1 MRIFTWLRDHR
12 SLFKTLF
19 LIAVAVIVFGE
30 LLSLSKTISID
41 QLKQLFAQLSLW
53 RVALMAVIGLLCV
66 FPMVLYDIVL
76 NRLLGDKPDRRY
88 LLETSWI
95 INTMNNL
102 IGFGGF
108 ISIGL
113 RSEFYGKGKK
123 GKDVAQAISKIFI
136 YLMSGLSILSLAA
149 LAFVLFGPTTDY
161 LQQYWIWLLGG
172 SLYFPIVY
180 ALSFSKKNAYLG
192 GLQRRDRLQLIAA
205 SLLEWLGVFA
215 AFFTTGLLMGISVD
229 VFQLLPL
236 FIAASVIGIVSMI
249 PGELGTFDVMM
260 IMGMGSLQIPRES
273 VIAWLLLF
281 RLFYYI
287 IPFLIG
293 LIFFS
298 KNVGVSLNQRFSGIP
313 RSLLLE
319 VFHKIEV
326 LLLYLTGTMLVLS
339 ATIPEAFDQIKWL
352 AHLNPIRLNFVMQY
366 PSIFLGYLFLIAG
379 RGISARVS
387 RAYVPTL
394 LLIAAT
400 IGYAIFAGFRFSTM
414 LFLLLLLAIM
424 IFSKS
429 ELFRKQLVFS
439 WEWLTIDGL
448 LIGSLTILYVII
460 GVYNMPHLNRHPTH
474 HHSMDFLLFPSEKL
488 WLQGFVAILFVAV
501 AMLLFARYL
510 MGPKHQLGV
519 SAATDKVKH
528 VLNTYG
534 GNSDSHLVYLKD
546 KQVYVYPEIG
556 EPTVF
561 FQFTTFNNKC
571 LVMGD
576 PSGKQADF
584 PQALETFLTEMDQWN
599 YLPVFYESSEE
610 MVMLLHEFG
619 YDFIKFGE
627 KAYVDLPS
635 FTLSGKKMKGQRALN
650 NKITK
655 EGFTFDVLTPPF
667 SAETFAT
674 LKEISDNWLDGR
686 KEKGFSLGF
695 FSESYLSTAP
705 IAVVRNQQQEIVAFA
720 SFMPTYQTGLAS
732 IDLMRHD
739 PEKAPNGTMDFLFI
753 QLFDYFKENGYQ
765 QFDLGMAPL
774 ANVGT
779 FRSSF
784 LQERIAYLV
793 YTFGSRF
800 YSFEGLREYKQK
812 YTASWSPRYILYSR
826 DSWIGYVM
834 IALLIVDNQS
844 ADKTK

>member
-123 GKDVAQAISKIFI
+123 GKNVAQAISKIFI

>member
-1 MRIFTWLRDHR
+1 MKIFTWLRDHR

-172 SLYFPIVY
+172 SLYFPVVY

-215 AFFTTGLLMGISVD
+215 AFFTTGLLMGVSVD

-313 RSLLLE
+313 KSLLLE

-400 IGYAIFAGFRFSTM
+400 IGYAIFSGFRFSTM

-510 MGPKHQLGV
+510 MGPKYQLGV

-695 FSESYLSTAP
+695 FSESYLNTAP

-753 QLFDYFKENGYQ
+753 QLFDYFKEHGYQ

-812 YTASWSPRYILYSR
+812 YAAAWSPRYILYSR

>member
-123 GKDVAQAISKIFI
+123 GKNVAQAISKIFI

-172 SLYFPIVY
+172 SLYFPVVY

>member
-313 RSLLLE
+313 KSLLLE

-576 PSGKQADF
+576 ASGKQADF

-753 QLFDYFKENGYQ
+753 QLFDYFKEHGYQ

-812 YTASWSPRYILYSR
+812 YAAAWSPRYILYSR

>member
-215 AFFTTGLLMGISVD
+215 AFFTTGLLMGLSVD

-293 LIFFS
+293 LLFFS

-313 RSLLLE
+313 KSLLLE

-429 ELFRKQLVFS
+429 ELFRKQLVFA

-460 GVYNMPHLNRHPTH
+460 GVYNMPHINRHPTH

-528 VLNTYG
+528 ILNTYG

-834 IALLIVDNQS
+834 IALLIVDNQA

>member
-1 MRIFTWLRDHR
+1 MKIFTWLRDHR

-313 RSLLLE
+313 KSLLLE

-439 WEWLTIDGL
+439 WEWLTVDGL

-753 QLFDYFKENGYQ
+753 QLFDYFKEHGYQ

-812 YTASWSPRYILYSR
+812 YAAAWSPRYILYSR

>member
-76 NRLLGDKPDRRY
+76 NRLLGDKPARRY

-136 YLMSGLSILSLAA
+136 YLMSGLSILSLAG

-215 AFFTTGLLMGISVD
+215 AFFTTGLLMGLSVD

-293 LIFFS
+293 LLFFS

-313 RSLLLE
+313 KSLLLE

-429 ELFRKQLVFS
+429 ELFRKQLVFA

-460 GVYNMPHLNRHPTH
+460 GVYNMPHINRHPTH

-528 VLNTYG
+528 ILNTYG

-695 FSESYLSTAP
+695 FSESYLSTAQ

-753 QLFDYFKENGYQ
+753 QLFDYFKEQGYQ

-812 YTASWSPRYILYSR
+812 YAASWSPRYILYSR

-834 IALLIVDNQS
+834 IALLIVDNQA

>member
-123 GKDVAQAISKIFI
+123 GKNVAQAISKIFI

-172 SLYFPIVY
+172 SLYFPVVY

-576 PSGKQADF
+576 ASGKQADF
-584 PQALETFLTEMDQWN
+584 SQALETFLTEMDQWN

-753 QLFDYFKENGYQ
+753 QLFDYFKEHGYQ

-812 YTASWSPRYILYSR
+812 YAVAWSPRYILYSR

>member
-1 MRIFTWLRDHR
+1 MKIFTWLHDHR

-172 SLYFPIVY
+172 SLYFPVVY

-215 AFFTTGLLMGISVD
+215 AFFTTGLLMGVSVD

-313 RSLLLE
+313 KSLLLE

-387 RAYVPTL
+387 RAYMPTL

-439 WEWLTIDGL
+439 WEWLTVDGL

-488 WLQGFVAILFVAV
+488 WLQGFVAILFVTV

-528 VLNTYG
+528 VLSTYG

-753 QLFDYFKENGYQ
+753 QLFDYFKEHGYQ

-812 YTASWSPRYILYSR
+812 YAAAWSPRYILYSR

>member
-172 SLYFPIVY
+172 SLYFPVVY

-313 RSLLLE
+313 KSLLLE

-576 PSGKQADF
+576 ASGKQADF

-753 QLFDYFKENGYQ
+753 QLFDYFKEHGYQ

-812 YTASWSPRYILYSR
+812 YAAAWSPRYILYSR
-826 DSWIGYVM
+826 DSWIVYVM

>member
-192 GLQRRDRLQLIAA
+192 GLQRHDRLQLIAA

-313 RSLLLE
+313 KSLLLE

-326 LLLYLTGTMLVLS
+326 LLLYLTGTMSVLS

-400 IGYAIFAGFRFSTM
+400 IGYAIFAGFRLSTM

-635 FTLSGKKMKGQRALN
+635 FILSGKKMKGQRALN

-667 SAETFAT
+667 SAETLAT

-705 IAVVRNQQQEIVAFA
+705 IAVVRNQQQAIVAFA

-753 QLFDYFKENGYQ
+753 QLFDYFKEHGYQ

-812 YTASWSPRYILYSR
+812 YAAAWSPRYILYSR

>member
-76 NRLLGDKPDRRY
+76 NRLLGDKPERRY

-215 AFFTTGLLMGISVD
+215 AFFTTGLLMGLSVD

-293 LIFFS
+293 LLFFS

-313 RSLLLE
+313 KSLLLE

-387 RAYVPTL
+387 RAYMPTL

-400 IGYAIFAGFRFSTM
+400 IAYAIFAGFRFSTM

-429 ELFRKQLVFS
+429 ELFRKQLVFA

-460 GVYNMPHLNRHPTH
+460 GVYNMPHINRHPTH

-528 VLNTYG
+528 ILNTYG

-753 QLFDYFKENGYQ
+753 QLFDYFKEQGYQ

-800 YSFEGLREYKQK
+800 YSFEGLREYKHK
-812 YTASWSPRYILYSR
+812 YAASWSPRYILYSR

-834 IALLIVDNQS
+834 IALLIVDNQA

>member
-1 MRIFTWLRDHR
+1 
-12 SLFKTLF
+12 
-19 LIAVAVIVFGE
+19 
-30 LLSLSKTISID
+30 
-41 QLKQLFAQLSLW
+41 
-53 RVALMAVIGLLCV
+53 
-66 FPMVLYDIVL
+66 
-76 NRLLGDKPDRRY
+76 
-88 LLETSWI
+88 
-95 INTMNNL
+95 
-102 IGFGGF
+102 
-108 ISIGL
+108 
-113 RSEFYGKGKK
+113 
-123 GKDVAQAISKIFI
+123 
-136 YLMSGLSILSLAA
+136 
-149 LAFVLFGPTTDY
+149 
-161 LQQYWIWLLGG
+161 WLLGG

-215 AFFTTGLLMGISVD
+215 AFFTTGLLMGLSVD

-293 LIFFS
+293 LLFFS

-313 RSLLLE
+313 KSLLLE

-429 ELFRKQLVFS
+429 ELFRKQLVFA
-439 WEWLTIDGL
+439 WEWVTIDGL

-460 GVYNMPHLNRHPTH
+460 GVYNMPHINRHPTH

-528 VLNTYG
+528 ILNTYG

-619 YDFIKFGE
+619 YDFIKFG
-627 KAYVDLPS
+627 
-635 FTLSGKKMKGQRALN
+635 
-650 NKITK
+650 
-655 EGFTFDVLTPPF
+655 
-667 SAETFAT
+667 
-674 LKEISDNWLDGR
+674 
-686 KEKGFSLGF
+686 
-695 FSESYLSTAP
+695 
-705 IAVVRNQQQEIVAFA
+705 
-720 SFMPTYQTGLAS
+720 
-732 IDLMRHD
+732 
-739 PEKAPNGTMDFLFI
+739 
-753 QLFDYFKENGYQ
+753 
-765 QFDLGMAPL
+765 
-774 ANVGT
+774 
-779 FRSSF
+779 
-784 LQERIAYLV
+784 
-793 YTFGSRF
+793 
-800 YSFEGLREYKQK
+800 
-812 YTASWSPRYILYSR
+812 
-826 DSWIGYVM
+826 
-834 IALLIVDNQS
+834 
-844 ADKTK
+844 

>member
-1 MRIFTWLRDHR
+1 MRFFTWLRDHR

-192 GLQRRDRLQLIAA
+192 GLQRHDRLQLIAA

-215 AFFTTGLLMGISVD
+215 AFFTTGLLMGLSVD

-293 LIFFS
+293 LLFFS

-313 RSLLLE
+313 KSLLLE

-429 ELFRKQLVFS
+429 ELFRKQLVFA

-460 GVYNMPHLNRHPTH
+460 GVYNMPHINRHPTH

-528 VLNTYG
+528 ILNTYG

-546 KQVYVYPEIG
+546 KQVYVYPEVG

-753 QLFDYFKENGYQ
+753 QLFDYFKEQGYQ

-812 YTASWSPRYILYSR
+812 YVAFWSPRYILYSR

-834 IALLIVDNQS
+834 IALLIVDNQA